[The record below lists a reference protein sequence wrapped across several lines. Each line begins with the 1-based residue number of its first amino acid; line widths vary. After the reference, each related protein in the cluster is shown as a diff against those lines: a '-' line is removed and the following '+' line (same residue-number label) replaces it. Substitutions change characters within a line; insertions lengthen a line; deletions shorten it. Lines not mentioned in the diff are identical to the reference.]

1 MALPSSGQLSI
12 NDIVGEFG
20 GSAPHSLSEYY
31 RGGSLVPNTSN
42 NSSVPTSG
50 QIKITDFYG
59 AADNLY
65 AGTVTNGY
73 TNVDF
78 GFLGQYFF
86 RGFKNGNS
94 QQGLFTLINSVNFG
108 SVDDS
113 TVDFLSGANLI
124 VLAESTTSGAA
135 AAGTLNFEVSGS
147 FSNSGFS
154 TLKLTNSGG
163 SNTFNRTDASYLS
176 QNGTTSW
183 SWSTTINQ
191 NPFGTNGANITS
203 TTFEFN

>member
-31 RGGSLVPNTSN
+31 RGGSFVSN
-42 NSSVPTSG
+42 SATNSNVPTSG

-73 TNVDF
+73 ANLD
-78 GFLGQYFF
+78 LGQFGNFF
-86 RGFKNGNS
+86 YRGFKGGSS
-94 QQGLFTLINSVNFG
+94 QQGLFSVISSSTFG

-113 TVDFLSGANLI
+113 TVDFLSGASLR
-124 VLAESTTSGAA
+124 VLAESTQSAGA
-135 AAGTLNFEVSGS
+135 AAGTLNFEVAGT

-154 TLKLTNSGG
+154 TLKLTANSGTF
-163 SNTFNRTDASYLS
+163 TFNRTDATYQS

-183 SWSTTINQ
+183 AWSTTINQ
-191 NPFGTNGANITS
+191 NPFGTNGGQTTS
-203 TTFEFN
+203 CDFEFN